1 MRKLFF
7 GALCFL
13 LALSYSGE
21 TYAQFNRKSIKKN
34 NKRIS
39 SFRGKKSGFGKNKIY
54 NAVGIS
60 VNALNYYGD
69 IAPKPS
75 RLSSDIS
82 FTRPAVG
89 ISFTHRFGPRYSLQG
104 QFMYGTLKGSDTES
118 ADLADQD

>member
-7 GALCFL
+7 GILCLFL
-13 LALSYSGE
+13 LLGYSNE

-39 SFRGKKSGFGKNKIY
+39 SYRGRKAGFGKNKIY
-54 NAVGIS
+54 NAIGFS
-60 VNALNYYGD
+60 VSALNYYGD

-82 FTRPAVG
+82 FTRPALG
-89 ISFTHRFGPRYSLQG
+89 LSFMHRFGRAIL
-104 QFMYGTLKGSDTES
+104 
-118 ADLADQD
+118 